1 MLSSWVARGHVGLSA
16 GAPVLQILGHEVTQL
31 PTVLLSNHPGFAQTS
46 GRPVATDQL
55 AGMIDA
61 LDANGWLASQDALLT
76 GYLPTPEHVA
86 LACYLIARLRRHGR
100 PRVIV
105 DPVLG
110 DHPKGL
116 YLPGAVADDLRDRL
130 APQADTLTPNAF
142 ELGWLTGMPTDT
154 PETAA
159 TAARTLAGTCREVL
173 LTSAPAGPDRIGVFR
188 VAQGDEGLWSAPLRR
203 GVPNG
208 VGDVFAAL
216 VAAGIPTGQALGHL
230 DVLITASFGAPHLR
244 IAESAARWSRAAPL
258 PKSA

>member
-1 MLSSWVARGHVGLSA
+1 MRILMLSSWVARGHVGLSA

-86 LACYLIARLRRHGR
+86 LACHLIARLRRHGR

-142 ELGWLTGMPTDT
+142 ELGWLTGLPTDT
-154 PETAA
+154 PRPPPPPRAP
-159 TAARTLAGTCREVL
+159 
-173 LTSAPAGPDRIGVFR
+173 SPAPAAKCCSPPPPP
-188 VAQGDEGLWSAPLRR
+188 AP
-203 GVPNG
+203 
-208 VGDVFAAL
+208 
-216 VAAGIPTGQALGHL
+216 
-230 DVLITASFGAPHLR
+230 TASASSAWPRATRASGPRPSAGACR
-244 IAESAARWSRAAPL
+244 TASATSSPRWSPPASRPARRLAI
-258 PKSA
+258 SMC